1 MGLDNQADGLNWST
15 TYTFWNTE
23 FLEMVHISRW
33 LLETWEKRQITLNE
47 MEHCHDR

>member
-23 FLEMVHISRW
+23 FQTLERSGDGTYIQMAFRNMGKATDHF
-33 LLETWEKRQITLNE
+33 K
-47 MEHCHDR
+47 